1 MIDIN
6 KNLTIKSNGNKLS
19 VMKIKA
25 NSKNS
30 NFFIVSLEDKENIM
44 AKTIDIQE
52 AKNVVAYLNAHI
64 ILTEND

>member
-1 MIDIN
+1 
-6 KNLTIKSNGNKLS
+6 
-19 VMKIKA
+19 MKIKA